1 MNYIEE
7 IDKLLQAGIDAVK
20 KDKKL
25 RELMYTIYQ
34 DLFLKNGR
42 CSRCGSKDSQYFI
55 KIASEGKQRAK
66 NHMSIAERTLK
77 FRYNG
82 NVYLPKAKVS
92 YNLNMIN
99 DQKAVQMFNDGILPA
114 NLFVSF
120 PSGYELQGNKLVLKE
135 ESKANDEIDTEEI
148 RKLVNICKSVHGQ
161 ECACEEKNVHEME
174 KDVIDEKLDE
184 LATEEKPT
192 YQERMKT
199 LFEEGKSAKEIAET
213 LNSDGYLTSK
223 GKEWSAQSV
232 GVYKRYL

>member
-55 KIASEGKQRAK
+55 KIAAEGKQRAK

-92 YNLNMIN
+92 YNLNLIN

-135 ESKANDEIDTEEI
+135 ESKANDDIDTEEI
-148 RKLVNICKSVHGQ
+148 RKLVNICKSVHSQ

-174 KDVIDEKLDE
+174 KDVIDEKFDDLV
-184 LATEEKPT
+184 TEEKPT

-199 LFEEGKSAKEIAET
+199 LFEEGKSAKEIAEI
-213 LNSDGYLTSK
+213 LNSEGYLTSK